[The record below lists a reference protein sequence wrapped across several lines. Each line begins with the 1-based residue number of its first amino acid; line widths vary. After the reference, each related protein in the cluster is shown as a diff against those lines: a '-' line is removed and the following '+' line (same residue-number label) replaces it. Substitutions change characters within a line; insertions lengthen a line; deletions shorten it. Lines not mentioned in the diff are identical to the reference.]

1 MRTLL
6 SLRYLTIIAVAF
18 SAIGALLLF
27 VMGAVT
33 TVQAIGTYAGSGDDE
48 ALSSEAALNATVQ
61 VVTGLDQFL
70 LALFLIIFASGVY
83 SLWMRDDQS
92 TSPLPGW
99 LTVRSVTDLKVQLIE
114 VIAVIFAVLFLKLV
128 LEVTKGAELPWQ
140 ILVLPA
146 GILALSVSVWL
157 IRNSEH

>member
-6 SLRYLTIIAVAF
+6 SLRYLTFIAVAF
-18 SAIGALLLF
+18 SALGAVLLF

-33 TVQAIGTYAGSGDDE
+33 TIQAIGTYVGSGDDNGF
-48 ALSSEAALNATVQ
+48 SSEAALDATVK

-83 SLWMRDDQS
+83 SLWMREDQT
-92 TSPLPGW
+92 TSPLPAW
-99 LTVRSVTDLKVQLIE
+99 LAVRSVTDLKVQLIE

-128 LEVTKGAELPWQ
+128 LEVTKAAELPWQ

-146 GILALSVSVWL
+146 GVLALSFSVWL